1 MDFFEQAN
9 SHVSDL
15 NANERK
21 IFKHVVRNIEW
32 VQDLQIRAL
41 AAECSVSTTT
51 IMRFTKKLG
60 FSGYREFIDALRL
73 ANHAAAQSELPSV
86 LKRQSYEEAY
96 LKNVVESVRMVSE
109 DKIEVIR
116 AALSTDPRIYCY
128 GTGLDAEVARYAYHL
143 LADLGYRAVCP
154 MEAFERQL
162 ALKRMDDGD
171 VLFLFSLT
179 GEDPET
185 LDFVERAQLSCTPA
199 IVTVTQS
206 AGNTLQS
213 LSTTY
218 LYVLADA
225 ITVDGAN
232 VSSRASMIAIVELL
246 AHSLIKN
253 REPLLS

>member
-9 SHVSDL
+9 SHVRDL
-15 NANERK
+15 NDNERK
-21 IFKHVVRNIEW
+21 IFKYVVRNIER
-32 VQDLQIRAL
+32 VQDMQIRAL
-41 AAECSVSTTT
+41 AAECFVSTTT
-51 IMRFTKKLG
+51 IMRFAKKLG

-73 ANHAAAQSELPSV
+73 ANHATAQSKLPSV
-86 LKRQSYEEAY
+86 LKRQAYGEEY
-96 LKNVVESVRMVSE
+96 LKNIIESVRVVSE
-109 DKIEVIR
+109 GKVETFR

-143 LADLGYRAVCP
+143 LADLGYRAACP
-154 MEAFERQL
+154 IEDFERHL
-162 ALKRMDDGD
+162 ALRRMDDGD

-206 AGNTLQS
+206 ANNTLQS
-213 LSTTY
+213 LSNVD
-218 LYVLADA
+218 LYVFADA
-225 ITVDGAN
+225 ITVFGTN

-246 AHSLIKN
+246 AHGLIRN
-253 REPLLS
+253 RE